1 MTEGGKIEERK
12 FCVNCRHHYHN
23 SGASP
28 SIPAGH
34 RCTHSELTGW
44 DLVTGERT
52 FPLCRDMRASD
63 AWCGPEGKDYDPKI
77 PVMRPYAPKEKKDGG
92 SCEAAARS
100 S

>member
-1 MTEGGKIEERK
+1 MTEGGPVEEKK

-52 FPLCRDMRASD
+52 YPLCRDMRTFAHLCS
-63 AWCGPEGKDYDPKI
+63 AYAKYYDPKI
-77 PVMRPYAPKEKKDGG
+77 PVFRPYPPKKKPEQEWD
-92 SCEAAARS
+92 
-100 S
+100 